1 MGDNGNTGIR
11 VCEGRKIPK
20 VIVDKI
26 QQRNALDKEF
36 ADLVIV
42 IGEV

>member
-26 QQRNALDKEF
+26 QQRNELDKE
-36 ADLVIV
+36 IH
-42 IGEV
+42 E